1 MMTDM
6 KRWLLPDGVEEILPT
21 EAYKLESL
29 RRELLDL
36 YKTWG
41 YQFVI
46 TPLIEYL
53 DSLLVGSSHDL
64 DLHTFKITDQLS
76 GRMMGIRADITP
88 QAARIDAHCLNREG
102 PVRLCYSDNVLHT
115 KPRGIMTS
123 RVPIR
128 IGAELYGHSGVEC
141 DVELI
146 CLMYE
151 TLKAIEISEI
161 HIVLGHVGI
170 FRKLVQEAKLENS
183 TERDLFEAVQSKAY
197 DEIDSVLN
205 GSVSDSILRDM
216 LQKLTRLSGDENTLS
231 EALTAFAVAPDS
243 VKAELQE
250 LATIVDEVKQRI
262 PDITLCFDLCELRGY
277 EYHTGI
283 VFAAYTPN
291 YGRAVA
297 KGGRYDHIGEV
308 FGRAR
313 PASGFDSDL
322 KVLARLSAKN
332 PEGKAGILAPNITD
346 EKLSSIVDG
355 LRKQGEIVIINLVN
369 GTLNEKVR
377 KELNCDRQI
386 VRRDNS
392 WVIDP
397 L

>member
-1 MMTDM
+1 MTTA
-6 KRWLLPDGVEEILPT
+6 KRWLLPDGVEEILPA
-21 EAYKLESL
+21 EAYRLEYL

-36 YKTWG
+36 YESWG
-41 YQFVI
+41 YELVI
-46 TPLIEYL
+46 TPLIEFL

-102 PVRLCYSDNVLHT
+102 AVRLCYADSVLHT

-128 IGAELYGHSGVEC
+128 IGAELYGHQGVEC
-141 DVELI
+141 DVELV
-146 CLMYE
+146 CLMHE
-151 TLKAIEISEI
+151 TLRRAEVPNLYV
-161 HIVLGHVGI
+161 VLGHVGI
-170 FRKLVQEAKLENS
+170 FRTLLDAAQLSSDA
-183 TERDLFEAVQSKAY
+183 ERTLFAALQRKAY
-197 DEIDSVLN
+197 DEIDEVLEEQISD
-205 GSVSDSILRDM
+205 GSLRG
-216 LQKLTRLSGDENTLS
+216 LLRELSRLSGDASVLDQ
-231 EALTAFAVAPDS
+231 AKDVFANAPAAVQKEFQDLVA
-243 VKAELQE
+243 VVEG
-250 LATIVDEVKQRI
+250 VKQRI
-262 PDITLCFDLCELRGY
+262 PDIELCFDLCELRGY

-322 KVLARLSAKN
+322 KTLAKLTTRTLGRK
-332 PEGKAGILAPNITD
+332 PGILAPTASD
-346 EKLSSIVDG
+346 PDLLAAVSA
-355 LRKQGEIVIINLVN
+355 LREQGEIVTSWLSDSEP
-369 GTLNEKVR
+369 TAEDF
-377 KELNCDRQI
+377 EEQNCDRKLVKQNDKWQ
-386 VRRDNS
+386 VQT
-392 WVIDP
+392 V
-397 L
+397 